1 MKARFLGSLVLGA
14 IAAAIIVIW
23 DDTANHAALVRA
35 AAQPQPHGGHQS
47 IASMLAA
54 GFVGVTLMVALVVFV
69 VGTVVAGRRKARQPA
84 ARRAFQGRPA
94 SQRRPRTDV
103 WR

>member
-14 IAAAIIVIW
+14 IAATIVVGY

-35 AAQPQPHGGHQS
+35 AAQPQPHGGHQTVV
-47 IASMLAA
+47 SMLAA

-69 VGTVVAGRRKARQPA
+69 AGTVVARRRKARQPA

-94 SQRRPRTDV
+94 SRRRAGADV